1 MKIKK
6 KYSFTNK
13 RQIWRLLPTTTG
25 KLVIEGR
32 DTQNKEVFFNCL
44 DINSGKKIF
53 TNLQLEEKFWIGIET
68 IVDDII
74 IFHKFAKP
82 DMPGHSS
89 IIAFDINTQ
98 KIVWQN
104 NELTFLFVHE
114 QKVYV
119 YKQRFE
125 GRIFFSLD
133 INNGEIIK
141 ELGND
146 ANEINSLQEKSISI
160 NKNYESYNFP
170 EPFNPNSNSAKATE
184 FINEFKIDT
193 VITGN
198 IDTVELPGLLL
209 FNCHTVKSD
218 GQLKNVFY
226 TVDIERKKI
235 IFEEVLDES
244 TTVFIPDA
252 FFIKDDLIFL
262 LIEKVKLLVCSIQT
276 RIANNLK

>member
-25 KLVIEGR
+25 KLIIEDR

-53 TNLQLEEKFWIGIET
+53 VNLQLEEKFWIGIET

-89 IIAFDINTQ
+89 IIAFDITTQ
-98 KIVWQN
+98 KIIWQN
-104 NELTFLFVHE
+104 NDTTFIFVHE
-114 QKVYV
+114 QKVFV

-125 GRIFFSLD
+125 GRLYFSLD
-133 INNGEIIK
+133 LNNGEVVE

-146 ANEINSLQEKSISI
+146 SNKINLLQGKSISS
-160 NKNYESYNFP
+160 NKNYEGYNFP
-170 EPFNPNSNSAKATE
+170 EVFNPNSNSPQVTE
-184 FINEFKIDT
+184 FINQFKIEN

-198 IDTVELPGLLL
+198 IDAVELPGLLL
-209 FNCHTVKSD
+209 FNCHSVKTD

-226 TVDIERKKI
+226 SVDIKRKKI

-244 TTVFIPDA
+244 TSVFIPDA

-276 RIANNLK
+276 

>member
-25 KLVIEGR
+25 KLVIEDR

-53 TNLQLEEKFWIGIET
+53 ANLQLEEKFWIGIET
-68 IVDDII
+68 IVEDII

-82 DMPGHSS
+82 DMPGHYS
-89 IIAFDINTQ
+89 IIVFDLNSQ
-98 KIVWQN
+98 KILWQN
-104 NELTFLFVHE
+104 EDLTFLFAYE
-114 QKVYV
+114 QKIYV

-125 GRIFFSLD
+125 GRLYFSLD
-133 INNGEIIK
+133 LNNGDILE
-141 ELGND
+141 ELGSD
-146 ANEINSLQEKSISI
+146 SAAINSLQEKSVFS

-170 EPFNPNSNSAKATE
+170 EPFNSNVNSPESTE
-184 FINEFKIDT
+184 FINEFKIEN

-198 IDTVELPGLLL
+198 IDAVELPGILL
-209 FNCHTVKSD
+209 FNCHLVKTD

-226 TVDIERKKI
+226 VVDIERKKI
-235 IFEEVLDES
+235 IFDEVLDES
-244 TTVFIPDA
+244 TSVFIPDA
-252 FFIKDDLIFL
+252 FFVKGDLIFL
-262 LIEKVKLLVCSIQT
+262 LIEKVKLLVCNIQT
-276 RIANNLK
+276 

>member
-25 KLVIEGR
+25 KLIIEDR

-53 TNLQLEEKFWIGIET
+53 VNLQLEEKFWIGIET

-89 IIAFDINTQ
+89 IIAFDITTQ
-98 KIVWQN
+98 KIIWQN
-104 NELTFLFVHE
+104 NDTTFIFVHE
-114 QKVYV
+114 QKVFV

-125 GRIFFSLD
+125 GRLYFSLD
-133 INNGEIIK
+133 LNNGEVVE

-146 ANEINSLQEKSISI
+146 SNKINLLQGKSISS
-160 NKNYESYNFP
+160 NKNYEGYNFP
-170 EPFNPNSNSAKATE
+170 EVFNPNANSPQATE
-184 FINEFKIDT
+184 FINQFKIEN

-198 IDTVELPGLLL
+198 MDAVELPGLLL
-209 FNCHTVKSD
+209 FNCHSVKTD

-226 TVDIERKKI
+226 SVDIKRKKI
-235 IFEEVLDES
+235 IFEDVLDES
-244 TTVFIPDA
+244 TSVFIPDA

-276 RIANNLK
+276 